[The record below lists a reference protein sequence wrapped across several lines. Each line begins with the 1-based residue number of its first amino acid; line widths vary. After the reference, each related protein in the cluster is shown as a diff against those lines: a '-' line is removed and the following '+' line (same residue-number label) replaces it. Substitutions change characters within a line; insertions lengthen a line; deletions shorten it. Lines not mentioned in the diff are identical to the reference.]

1 MAGWAAG
8 WLAWLA
14 KWLETPP
21 LYTAPLYTTRE
32 NLRPILDE
40 LNSPNFPTISF
51 RISRERNKPFIEV
64 RILNSFEILLLV
76 FFFFLFIMN
85 ITYTYYAIR
94 GINELRK
101 KLSKKK
107 KRKRKEDTIISW
119 EPLTRSQFR
128 NGFVARMRWSSLYI
142 DEEY

>member
-1 MAGWAAG
+1 M
-8 WLAWLA
+8 
-14 KWLETPP
+14 
-21 LYTAPLYTTRE
+21 YTAPLYTTRE

-76 FFFFLFIMN
+76 FFFLFIMN

-107 KRKRKEDTIISW
+107 RKRKEDTIIS
-119 EPLTRSQFR
+119 
-128 NGFVARMRWSSLYI
+128 
-142 DEEY
+142 

>member
-51 RISRERNKPFIEV
+51 RISRERNKPFS
-64 RILNSFEILLLV
+64 RGKDFKFFRNSSTC

-101 KLSKKK
+101 KLSKK